1 MIGYT
6 GLEKALEKWR
16 LMLLIDQSHL
26 NYVKKGVNSKTHL
39 ARDTRVN
46 FVDWLWSDSIA

>member
-26 NYVKKGVNSKTHL
+26 NYVKKGENSKTHL
-39 ARDTRVN
+39 ARDTIVN
-46 FVDWLWSDSIA
+46 FVD

>member
-26 NYVKKGVNSKTHL
+26 NYVKKGVNSKNHL
-39 ARDTRVN
+39 ARDTIVN
-46 FVDWLWSDSIA
+46 FVD